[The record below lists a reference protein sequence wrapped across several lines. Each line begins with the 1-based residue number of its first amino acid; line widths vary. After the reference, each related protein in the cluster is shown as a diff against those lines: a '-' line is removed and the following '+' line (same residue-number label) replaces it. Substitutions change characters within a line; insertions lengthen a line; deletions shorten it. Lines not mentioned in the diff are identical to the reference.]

1 MDVNLENVDI
11 IRERTGVSYKK
22 AKEAIEQANGN
33 IVDALVFL
41 EEEVEEKRWRESVGD
56 MGNEIIVKIKE
67 LAKKG
72 NVTRIIIKKEGD
84 VLLNIPVTAGAIG
97 IVLAPIASIVGVSAA
112 ILTKMTVEI
121 VTKEGEIVNIN
132 KFTSA
137 TNENNGINIEEVD

>member
-1 MDVNLENVDI
+1 MDINLESIDI
-11 IRERTGVSYKK
+11 IRERAGVSYKK
-22 AKEAIEQANGN
+22 AKEAIEQTNGN
-33 IVDALVFL
+33 IVDALIFL
-41 EEEVEEKRWRESVGD
+41 EEVVDEKKWSESVGEI
-56 MGNEIIVKIKE
+56 GNDIIGKIKE

-112 ILTKMTVEI
+112 ILAKMTVEI
-121 VTKEGEIVNIN
+121 VTKDGEIVNIN

-137 TNENNGINIEEVD
+137 KNENNGINNEEVD